1 MVINQYIRAVIPKL
15 QVMKKSILILFMLVL
30 GLFSL
35 SNINLNTSNSFVM
48 TLVGEVPIL
57 PEIPYDYA
65 NIPLPDH
72 LFATDEEIG
81 YGRGRLDTTAFDDIT
96 DHGATLGRVLF
107 YDKKLSAV
115 EDISCASCHHQELS
129 FTENKAFSEGVNAL
143 TKRNSM
149 HLNDLAWTNKE
160 EFAWHM
166 KEISLHNMIILPL
179 TDENEIGANID
190 DVKIK
195 LEATEYYPE
204 LFANAFGDSEITEDR
219 IVDALVQ
226 FIESMTT
233 FESKFDHGVK
243 KNFANFDN
251 EERHGL
257 ELFAIHCGTCHV
269 QGLHNFP
276 GVVFNDGNFDIL
288 FPFIFTNGLP
298 IIGDDIGAGEWNEIY
313 TNLFKVPSL
322 RNIELTGPYMHDGR
336 FNSLEEVIDHYSEG
350 AVANDWLVF
359 VPDGGFG
366 FSDVEKNALVKFL
379 KTLTDDTFITNPKWS
394 DPFSDPNSSNEVPLE
409 SIALYPNPMVDK
421 AVIKFANP
429 SNQIVSVNVLTQD
442 GRLIKHDRITH
453 NQYELNKADFH
464 SGIYFVQLILG
475 NKKSTQKLI
484 IN

>member
-1 MVINQYIRAVIPKL
+1 
-15 QVMKKSILILFMLVL
+15 MKKSILFLFVLVL

-35 SNINLNTSNSFVM
+35 SNVSYDASKSFVM

-57 PEIPYDYA
+57 PKTPFDYA

-107 YDKKLSAV
+107 YDKKLSAI
-115 EDISCASCHHQELS
+115 EDISCGSCHHQELS
-129 FTENKAFSEGVNAL
+129 FTENKPFSEGVNTL

-149 HLNDLAWTNKE
+149 HLNDLAWTNNE

-166 KEISLHNMIILPL
+166 KETTLHNMIILPL

-195 LEATEYYPE
+195 LDATEYYPE

-233 FESKFDHGVK
+233 FESKFDQGVK
-243 KNFANFDN
+243 NDFINFNNKEKN
-251 EERHGL
+251 GL
-257 ELFAIHCGTCHV
+257 ELFAFNCATCHV

-276 GVVFNDGNFDIL
+276 GVIIDNGNFDIL

-298 IIGDDIGAGEWNEIY
+298 IIGDDIGAGEWNEEY
-313 TNLFKVPSL
+313 SNLFKIPSL
-322 RNIELTGPYMHDGR
+322 RNSELTGPYMHDGR
-336 FNSLEEVIDHYSEG
+336 FTTLEEVIDHYSEG
-350 AVANDWLVF
+350 AVSNNWSIF
-359 VPDGGFG
+359 VPAGGFG
-366 FSDVEKNALVKFL
+366 FSDVEKVSLVEFL

-394 DPFSDPNSSNEVPLE
+394 NPFSDPNLTNELPLE
-409 SIALYPNPMVDK
+409 SVALYPNPMVDK
-421 AVIKFANP
+421 AVIKFSNP
-429 SNQIVSVNVLTQD
+429 KNKIVSVNVLTQD
-442 GRLIKHDRITH
+442 GRLVKHDRITD
-453 NQYELNKADFH
+453 NQYELNKSEFH
-464 SGIYFVQLILG
+464 QGIYFVQLILG